1 MAERLLIR
9 ALRGGKRTKI
19 VTLIGKKIKKM
30 PSTLEKL
37 SGLKTLYLQNNLIPK
52 VCPEIRALT
61 QLRVLNLGKNLL
73 EEVPEE
79 LKYLPFLEKLHLF
92 GNKIRR
98 FLPGACDGLQN
109 LVLLNL
115 NNNLLTCL
123 PQEISRLNHL
133 THLSI
138 NHNRLA
144 SIPRELCFLENLTE
158 LQLNYNQLICI
169 PEEIHFLTKLWKL
182 LLVRN
187 NIEGLP
193 EGICGLANLRILDIA
208 GNIVQIFPPQFQKL
222 KLREFYCEGN
232 PLLRKQPIYAVE
244 KEEIWSLQEIASR
257 LIMNQLAEK
266 DSLLM
271 QAVACYPQIRNLI
284 SRRKECAICGKY
296 FLTMWLECVQ
306 FVPPSKSWN
315 ISRNIEVMPLQILIC
330 SYKCFSQRGSDLFG
344 ITDV

>member
-61 QLRVLNLGKNLL
+61 
-73 EEVPEE
+73 
-79 LKYLPFLEKLHLF
+79 
-92 GNKIRR
+92 
-98 FLPGACDGLQN
+98 
-109 LVLLNL
+109 
-115 NNNLLTCL
+115 
-123 PQEISRLNHL
+123 
-133 THLSI
+133 
-138 NHNRLA
+138 
-144 SIPRELCFLENLTE
+144 
-158 LQLNYNQLICI
+158 
-169 PEEIHFLTKLWKL
+169 
-182 LLVRN
+182 
-187 NIEGLP
+187 
-193 EGICGLANLRILDIA
+193 
-208 GNIVQIFPPQFQKL
+208 QFQKL